1 MRKWLGAALLSALT
15 MAAASC
21 GPTAGNS
28 SRSDAGPAT
37 ASADP
42 NPALADPD
50 KTGWQFFIAA
60 VAPSGGAAT
69 FESWATDADTFQ
81 ATPTFPAGRT
91 ARALHARALVEVRA
105 GDRALLNPNVAAAAS
120 PHAVAAGANCPQPLE
135 DVHRN
140 RPAHD
145 YIVKNNLYKYS
156 GLQAFYGKTGDA
168 AINFPVDS
176 IEVKTN
182 WVKVSDIAA
191 CTTYTGS
198 AADVG
203 KYFYV
208 ANEQNGTPY
217 ALVAMH
223 VISKAVPNWTWATFE
238 SQYNPSRCDILG
250 CRDSFGATVPWVAPA
265 AQAGQGYPAC
275 AKTAAVQAMFT
286 AAGITGDSPFN
297 AYCLKGT
304 QTDYVDN
311 TGLAVRLGN
320 SITEAGFVEQAS
332 CMTCHGMAN
341 FTNQPWSQPT
351 GLATSNFGFDRS
363 TNFAQV
369 GPVNPAYYW
378 NLASASPTYWVPS
391 PPPGIVQGIPPGTP
405 PQGATLLATSTDF
418 VWAIPTC
425 VGNDTVSPAVYPCA
439 PQPQAPQAGAK
450 K

>member
-1 MRKWLGAALLSALT
+1 MGKWVGAALLSALA
-15 MAAASC
+15 MVAASC
-21 GPTAGNS
+21 GPTGGS
-28 SRSDAGPAT
+28 SSKADSGPAT

-42 NPALADPD
+42 NPAMAHPD
-50 KTGWQFFIAA
+50 KTGWEFFAKA

-81 ATPTFPAGRT
+81 ATPKFPAAKT
-91 ARALHARALVEVRA
+91 PRALHGRALVEVRA
-105 GDRALLNPNVAAAAS
+105 AALGRMRGTQAAAAAS
-120 PHAVAAGANCPQPLE
+120 PHNVGAANCPGPLE

-140 RPAHD
+140 QAAHD
-145 YIVKNNLYKYS
+145 YIVQNNLYKYT
-156 GLQAFYGKTGDA
+156 GLQAFYGKTGA
-168 AINFPVDS
+168 EAINFPVDS

-182 WVKVSDIAA
+182 WVKVSDLAA
-191 CTTYTGS
+191 CTTYTGT
-198 AADVG
+198 AQDAG

-208 ANEQNGTPY
+208 TKEAGGIPY

-250 CRDSFGATVPWVAPA
+250 CRDTFGATVPWVAPA
-265 AQAGQGYPAC
+265 AQPAQGYPAC
-275 AKTAAVQAMFT
+275 AKTPALQAMFT

-297 AYCLKGT
+297 YYCLKGT
-304 QTDYVDN
+304 QTDFVDN
-311 TGLAVRLGN
+311 SGLAVRLGN

-351 GLATSNFGFDRS
+351 GLSTTSFGFDNN
-363 TNFAQV
+363 TGFAQV

-378 NLASASPTYWVPS
+378 TLASASPTYWVPS
-391 PPPGIVQGIPPGTP
+391 PPPGIVQGIPPGSP
-405 PQGATLLATSTDF
+405 PQGAALLATSTDF

-425 VGNDTVSPAVYPCA
+425 VGNDTVTPAVYPCA
-439 PQPQAPQAGAK
+439 PQPAAPAPGAK